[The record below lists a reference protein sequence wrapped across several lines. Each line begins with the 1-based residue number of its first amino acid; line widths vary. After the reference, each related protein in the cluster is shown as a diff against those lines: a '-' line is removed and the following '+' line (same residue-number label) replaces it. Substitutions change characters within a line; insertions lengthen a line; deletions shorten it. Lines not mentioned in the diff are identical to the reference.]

1 MRRILVIDDKDLMR
15 ESLADT
21 LQGSGHAVIA
31 CASGEEGVKA
41 VSVNNFDLVITDLK
55 MPKMSGIDVVK
66 ALRKIDP
73 DVPVVV
79 ITAYA
84 TIATAVAAMKEGA
97 FDYIQKP
104 FKADA
109 LDVIVKK
116 AFELVDLRRENEYLR
131 GELKDRLSEEFVLG
145 NSSAMAGVARL
156 IEKAATSPATVLIT
170 GGSGTGKELVARALH
185 FRGPRR
191 SKPFVAVNC
200 AALSSGVLESELFGH
215 ERGAFTSATE
225 QRKGRF
231 EVADGGTIL
240 LDEVSEMDDELQAK
254 LLRVLQEKTF
264 ERVGSNTP
272 ITVDVRVVATT
283 NRDLPRAVAEGSFRE
298 DLYYRLNV
306 ININVPPLQERLE
319 DVEPLAMHFLK
330 KSGSQIKLA
339 PDALHVLMEYSWPG
353 NVRELENIIERAV
366 VLSSS
371 EVITAADIASG
382 LGGVYSSAGRL
393 EALVR
398 KAPLEELERFVI
410 EERLKQLGWHQEKT
424 AKSLSIGVRTLRD
437 KIKKWD
443 LKKNP

>member
-1 MRRILVIDDKDLMR
+1 VRRILVIDDKDLMR